1 MLGVSAS
8 RSSAASPGLLQP
20 GRLGACQRR
29 PVAGSKTPGLPTTVW
44 TIRLQRTP
52 ASATTARACAA
63 VVRTTLS
70 ALRARLRASLR
81 PTIVPARSATAT
93 RIQARPMS
101 IPTT

>member
-8 RSSAASPGLLQP
+8 RSWPARPGLLQP
-20 GRLGACQRR
+20 GRFGACHSR

-63 VVRTTLS
+63 AAREVGAGERPVAAQTLEQRALVVRS
-70 ALRARLRASLR
+70 KQRRGAGGSVEVSHA
-81 PTIVPARSATAT
+81 
-93 RIQARPMS
+93 
-101 IPTT
+101 